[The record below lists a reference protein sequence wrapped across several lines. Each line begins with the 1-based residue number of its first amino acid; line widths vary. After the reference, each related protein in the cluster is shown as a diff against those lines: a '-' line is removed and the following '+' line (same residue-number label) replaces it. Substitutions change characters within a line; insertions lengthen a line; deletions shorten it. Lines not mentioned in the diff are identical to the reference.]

1 MISDIIIIGGGASGL
16 VAAITAARDGKKVT
30 ILEHKDRIG
39 KKILATGNGKCNYT
53 NEVQTKECY
62 RGEDSSFAWKV
73 LSYFG
78 VEDTVEF
85 FKELGILPKVK
96 NGYYYPN
103 SEQASSILDV
113 LRYEIDY
120 LKVNVVC
127 EAHVDS
133 IKKKGNLFI
142 VGTSNGKYQ
151 AEKVILAT
159 GGCASSDLGS
169 DGSGYSLAKLFGH
182 TIIEPV
188 PALVQLRSNGSYF
201 KTLSGV
207 RVETR
212 IDLYVE
218 DKLTGSEKGE
228 LQLTNYGVS
237 GIPIFQL
244 SRYASR
250 AIKNGKRVYL
260 IVDFMPGLS
269 KEEMF
274 LHLQKRFELGS
285 YKTMEESFI
294 GLLNKKL
301 AYVIMKESK
310 LDPNQS
316 VNSINKNIINRLVQ
330 TIKSFKIEITE
341 PNPLTNA
348 QVSAGG
354 VATRE
359 IDPDTLESK
368 KSENLYI
375 IGELLDIDGTCGGYN
390 LQWAWA
396 TGYLAGKA
404 AAKGRK

>member
-390 LQWAWA
+390 LQWAWT